1 MTTKINHSNGF
12 SNHLNGNVLSK
23 SSLQGME
30 ELAKH
35 GKTLLP
41 LKRLLGNYILENS
54 AIIFA
59 AERGTGKTLL
69 GLQVCI
75 AISSEWESIWNE
87 PIEYHGNTLF
97 INCELSEDVISRRLS
112 KLFEAP
118 PQEINFK
125 KYQSYVYTTKNG
137 LDEEAETI
145 IEMSLIHKPVLIV
158 LDNFRVAF
166 LNADTNNNKEVAKA
180 MHLILTLRDML
191 NTTIIITDH
200 TRKHTRH
207 LLTESDLQSGSGVKS
222 DLTDSDMFLRKS
234 KQDIQYRI
242 FKRSKSRHCE
252 ESDGAKLLKL
262 NADSLWF
269 NFLEDNIDE
278 SQHIGNE
285 TIPANKEDQM
295 DLAKELR
302 DKGKSLEEIAKILN
316 KGKTTIH
323 RWLNE

>member
-1 MTTKINHSNGF
+1 MTKINGLNGL
-12 SNHLNGNVLSK
+12 SNHLNGKIISN

-30 ELAKH
+30 ELAER
-35 GKTLLP
+35 GKTLAP
-41 LKRLLGNYILENS
+41 LRRLLGNYILENS
-54 AIIFA
+54 SVIFA

-69 GLQVCI
+69 GLQLCI
-75 AISSEWESIWNE
+75 AISAEWDSLYQE

-97 INCELSEDVISRRLS
+97 INCELSEDTISRRLS
-112 KLFEAP
+112 RLFEEP
-118 PQEINFK
+118 PQAITFPN
-125 KYQSYVYTTKNG
+125 YRSLVYTTKNS
-137 LDEEAETI
+137 LEEEVQAI
-145 IEMSLIHKPVLIV
+145 IELSSTLKPVLIV

-207 LLTESDLQSGSGVKS
+207 LLTDSDLQSGSGVKS

-252 ESDGAKLLKL
+252 ETDGAKLLRL
-262 NADSLWF
+262 NPESLWF
-269 NFLEDNIDE
+269 DFVQDNIDE
-278 SQHIGNE
+278 SQHIGADVVPE
-285 TIPANKEDQM
+285 KDDQKE
-295 DLAKELR
+295 LTKELR
-302 DKGKSLEEIAKILN
+302 DQGKSIDQIARILN
-316 KGKTTIH
+316 RAKSTIH

>member
-1 MTTKINHSNGF
+1 MTTKINQSNGF

-23 SSLQGME
+23 SSLQEME

-35 GKTLLP
+35 GKTLPP

-59 AERGTGKTLL
+59 AERGSGKTLL
-69 GLQVCI
+69 GLQTCI
-75 AISSEWESIWNE
+75 AISAEWKSLWNE

-112 KLFEAP
+112 ILFEQP

-125 KYQSYVYTTKNG
+125 NYRSYVYTTKNG

-145 IEMSLIHKPVLIV
+145 IEMSMNYKPVLIV

-166 LNADTNNNKEVAKA
+166 LNSDTNNNKEVAKA

-234 KQDIQYRI
+234 KQDVHYRI
-242 FKRSKSRHCE
+242 LKRSKSRHCE

-262 NADSLWF
+262 NTESLWF
-269 NFLEDNIDE
+269 DFLEDNIDE
-278 SQHIGNE
+278 SRHIGNE
-285 TIPANKEDQM
+285 TIPVAKEDQI
-295 DLAKELR
+295 DLAKELK
-302 DKGKSLEEIAKILN
+302 DQGKSLEEISKILN

-323 RWLNE
+323 RWLKE